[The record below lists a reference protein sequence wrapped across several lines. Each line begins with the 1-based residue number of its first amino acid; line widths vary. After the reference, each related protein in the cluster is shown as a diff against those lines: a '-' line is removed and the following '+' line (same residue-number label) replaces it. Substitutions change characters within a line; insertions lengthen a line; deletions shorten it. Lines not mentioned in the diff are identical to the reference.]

1 MADDT
6 AGNSDSSANAE
17 TASASEHGMVSRT
30 VSIPHTRPD
39 SADVSGGAGN
49 RADHGWVVRLIET
62 EGPGILRMLW
72 RILGREQD
80 VMDAYQDCF
89 CKLTACRHRNDL
101 ANVKAYAYRTAA
113 NIAIELIRT
122 RGRRTAHWPTI
133 AAAQANASADKAVEE
148 RDESR
153 FSRLREAIGRLPTHL
168 RNVVAL
174 RDLSRMSYK
183 EVGRMLGIE
192 AGTARVYRRH
202 AMVKLAELL
211 EEGEAS

>member
-1 MADDT
+1 MILRRRWPP
-6 AGNSDSSANAE
+6 AE
-17 TASASEHGMVSRT
+17 QPR
-30 VSIPHTRPD
+30 
-39 SADVSGGAGN
+39 
-49 RADHGWVVRLIET
+49 
-62 EGPGILRMLW
+62 ILRMLW
-72 RILGREQD
+72 RLLGREQD

-89 CKLTACRHRNDL
+89 CKLTACQHRNDV

-113 NIAIELIRT
+113 NIAIELIRA
-122 RGRRTAHWPTI
+122 RSRRTAHWPAI
-133 AAAQANASADKAVEE
+133 AAAQANAAADKAVEE

-183 EVGRMLGIE
+183 KVGRMLGIE

-202 AMVKLAELL
+202 AMVQLAELI